1 MEANRVV
8 ERFREFSKT
17 VTSRLSGMP
26 PSARLL
32 LGSIAIIFMMGIF
45 LVSQYAAGPRMTSL
59 QVDSEFQAVAMQR
72 IRDAGYEAETGA
84 DGEISVEQKNKL
96 RIERLL
102 SENEIPTGANVP
114 SDQLDSSG
122 GFKSDKM
129 FSAELRQIR
138 VAKAERIIRGIDG
151 IVEAKVLLSETQ
163 RRGFGRDRTLPKA
176 TATIR
181 LRNADIDRSLAQSV
195 AVIAASVD
203 ADLQLPRV
211 QVVDAG
217 TGRTF
222 SFNDGDTGTDGDYL
236 ADVRS
241 IARDLKARVYGLLS
255 MSYPSVRIEANAQV
269 LQARSELE
277 KWEVG
282 KPQSAEVFERT
293 EEESRPVASSGSS
306 NRPGFASN
314 SGTMGMNM
322 PAGPM
327 GKTPVATRDRE
338 ERELRTG
345 FPGSVERTQSNN
357 GHPMQLDLAIVIP
370 EDEFLATIA
379 GGGDSSAL
387 DPETIE
393 AEKKRQTN
401 IIRELVAPLIDTTAL
416 RGGKLGTVE
425 LAVLPSAASLNV
437 AGFSGGIQAPMEVVF
452 GESGETIKTAG
463 LLAVSLLTLAVMFMM
478 VRKSI
483 GVTSGQVVSEA
494 ELSGAAPVLDTEG
507 AEILGEAEEGSP
519 ALVGVE
525 LDDEALRRKQMLEQ
539 LNQLVQNE
547 PAEVAGL
554 IRRWMRSE
562 T

>member
-1 MEANRVV
+1 MVD
-8 ERFREFSKT
+8 RFREYIKT
-17 VTSRLSGMP
+17 VSSRLSGMP

-32 LGSIAIIFMMGIF
+32 MGSIAIIFMMGIF

-72 IRDAGYEAETGA
+72 IRDAGYEAQTGS

-102 SENEIPTGANVP
+102 SENEIPTGKADS
-114 SDQLDSSG
+114 SDQINSGG

-138 VAKAERIIRGIDG
+138 VAKAEKIIRGIDG

-211 QVVDAG
+211 QVIDAG
-217 TGRTF
+217 SGRTF

-277 KWEVG
+277 KWEIG
-282 KPQSAEVFERT
+282 KPQSAEIFERT
-293 EEESRPVASSGSS
+293 EEESRPIPSGSGS
-306 NRPGFASN
+306 RPGFASN

-322 PAGPM
+322 PASPM
-327 GKTPVATRDRE
+327 AKAQVATRERE

-370 EDEFLATIA
+370 EDEFLATI
-379 GGGDSSAL
+379 SSGADTSEL
-387 DPETIE
+387 DPAVIE
-393 AEKKRQTN
+393 AEKKRQTK

-425 LAVLPSAASLNV
+425 LAVLPSAAALNV
-437 AGFSGGIQAPMEVVF
+437 AAASSSMNAPMEVVF
-452 GESGETIKTAG
+452 GEGGETIKTAG
-463 LLAVSLLTLAVMFMM
+463 LLAVSLLTLVVMFMM
-478 VRKSI
+478 VRKSVGI
-483 GVTSGQVVSEA
+483 GNGRSVTDAEPSG
-494 ELSGAAPVLDTEG
+494 GAPVLETEG
-507 AEILGEAEEGSP
+507 AEILGEAEESSP

-525 LDDEALRRKQMLEQ
+525 LDDEALRRRKMLEQ